1 MIGFID
7 YLQFLHKHK
16 FVGSEIT
23 RITDF
28 CIWNPFKILKT
39 HKLKLENKGKLL
51 PLSSTFIQNYYE
63 GQSASPL
70 TELVFYEIERQIRSV

>member
-28 CIWNPFKILKT
+28 CKWNPFKIQNTQIKIRKQRKAT
-39 HKLKLENKGKLL
+39 AAIQYFYSELL
-51 PLSSTFIQNYYE
+51 MKHNQPVHS
-63 GQSASPL
+63 
-70 TELVFYEIERQIRSV
+70 TELVFYEIEREIRSV